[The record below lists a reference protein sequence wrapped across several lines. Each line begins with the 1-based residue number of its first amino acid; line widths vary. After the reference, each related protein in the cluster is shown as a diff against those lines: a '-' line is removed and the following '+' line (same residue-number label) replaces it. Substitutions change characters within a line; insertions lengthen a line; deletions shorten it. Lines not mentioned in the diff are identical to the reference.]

1 MFLKTTTKS
10 KTKSRPKRGHF
21 RAKSDLNRW
30 LQNIRVAE
38 QAAEQLTDAQIRDE
52 ADALREQFTKDQDQ
66 NHLSKFGGLVA
77 ECVFRTHGF
86 RLFDVQVKAIAAA
99 ATGAIV
105 EMQTGEGKT
114 IVTGSIAAIQTL
126 SAPSVHV
133 GTTNTYLAERD
144 REDLVEVFARL
155 GITSG
160 LLPEEPNEAES
171 RRVYQ
176 KQVVYGPGYQYG
188 FDYLRDQMYLRDNRQ
203 TNLGVTTLNRIRG
216 LDPYA
221 KLIQPR
227 EHHIALIDEADSVM
241 IDEAM
246 TPLVISLPTDAVED
260 PVPYLLAHTIASK
273 FVEGVEYKIELPS
286 KKIDITDAAN
296 QQAHDDIA
304 HKHDLKLNRPWRLYI
319 SNAVRAQHVLQRDVD
334 YVVVEE
340 DVQIVDQNTGRIL
353 ADRTWQDGLHQ
364 AVEAKENVPIKPGRE
379 STTQITRQRYL
390 QMYGQMAGLTGT
402 AASVT
407 KEFQTIYGCNVIPI
421 PTNKKSL
428 RKILKPR
435 FFASLEAK
443 LAAIAEEVETRH
455 ATGQPILVG
464 TKTIRESIEVNEV
477 LLARGLNPTLLNGVQ
492 DEEEA
497 EIVSRAGVANA
508 ITIATNMAG
517 RGTDIKPAAASLEA
531 GGLHVI
537 GVSPNSSTRIDRQL
551 VGRAARQGQP
561 GSAQFF
567 AAATDAI
574 FVENNSNLT
583 RQIINRARSN
593 GEAGDYSKELF
604 ALQTSI
610 EERNYKMRQ
619 DMILRDKWMDS
630 VREAI
635 EKD

>member
-1 MFLKTTTKS
+1 MLTKLKSLSEKRQRP
-10 KTKSRPKRGHF
+10 SRAVRG
-21 RAKSDLNRW
+21 ANELSCW
-30 LQNIRVAE
+30 LQDIRVAE
-38 QAAEQLTDAQIRDE
+38 HAAEQLTDTQIRSR
-52 ADALREQFTKDQDQ
+52 ADALREEFDEDQ
-66 NHLSKFGGLVA
+66 NQKHLAEFGGLVC
-77 ECVFRTHGF
+77 ESIFRCHGF
-86 RLFDVQVKAIAAA
+86 RLHDVQVKAIAAA

-126 SAPSVHV
+126 VAPTVHV

-144 REDLVEVFARL
+144 REELVEVFERL
-155 GITSG
+155 GIRSG

-171 RRVYQ
+171 RRVYRN
-176 KQVVYGPGYQYG
+176 QVVYGPGYQYG
-188 FDYLRDQMYLRDNRQ
+188 FDYLRDQMHLRENRQ
-203 TNLGVTTLNRIRG
+203 TTLGVTTLNRIRG
-216 LDPYA
+216 LDPNK
-221 KLIQPR
+221 KLIQPG

-246 TPLVISLPTDAVED
+246 TPLVISLPAQATED
-260 PVPYLLAHTIASK
+260 PVPYLLAHKIASE
-273 FVEGVEYKIELPS
+273 FVEGIEYQVELPS

-296 QQAHDDIA
+296 RQAHDEIA
-304 HKHDLKLNRPWRLYI
+304 NKHDLKLNRPWRVYI
-319 SNAVRAQHVLQRDVD
+319 SNAVRAIHVFQRNID
-334 YVVVEE
+334 YVVVEGE
-340 DVQIVDQNTGRIL
+340 VQIVDQNTGRIFS
-353 ADRTWQDGLHQ
+353 DRTWQDGLHQ
-364 AVEAKENVPIKPGRE
+364 AVEAKEGVPIQPGRE

-390 QMYGQMAGLTGT
+390 QMYDHLAGLTGT

-407 KEFQTIYGCNVIPI
+407 QEFQTIYGCNVIPI
-421 PTNKKSL
+421 PTNKKSR
-428 RKILKPR
+428 RKILIPR

-443 LAAIAEEVETRH
+443 LAAIADEVVTRH

-464 TKTIRESIEVNEV
+464 TKTIRESIEINEV
-477 LLARGLNPTLLNGVQ
+477 LIARGLRPTVLNGVQ

-497 EIVSRAGVANA
+497 EIVSRAGATSA

-517 RGTDIKPAAASLEA
+517 RGTNIKLETASLEA

-574 FVENNSNLT
+574 FVENKSNLT
-583 RQIINRARSN
+583 RQIENRARAN
-593 GEAGDYSKELF
+593 GEAGDYSKELL

-610 EERNYKMRQ
+610 ELRNYKMRQ

-635 EKD
+635 EKE